1 MKDYDN
7 LILVTP
13 TYGVGELQPHWQKQ
27 YETLSKMDFHGKVV
41 GLIGLGN
48 QFAFGE
54 SFVGALRVLYD
65 VIIKNGGKVV
75 GFVSDKEYSH
85 EETTSVIDG
94 NFVGLPIDE
103 INQGSKTPQRIIS
116 WLEVVKKNE
125 IDEKSIC
132 IKTDALFYFVSSFN
146 VLSIFLAFLSISFKR
161 NSKEFNNQN

>member
-1 MKDYDN
+1 MNKIGIFYGTSGSTTLGIVDELEFQLRKENYQTYNVKDGIEAMKDYDN

-116 WLEVVKKNE
+116 WLEVVKKE
-125 IDEKSIC
+125 MK
-132 IKTDALFYFVSSFN
+132 
-146 VLSIFLAFLSISFKR
+146 
-161 NSKEFNNQN
+161 

>member
-1 MKDYDN
+1 MKKIGIFYGTSGSTTLGVVDELEYQLKKEDYQTYNVKDGIEAMKDYEN
-7 LILVTP
+7 LILITP

-27 YETLSKMDFHGKVV
+27 YDVLSQIDFHGKVV

-65 VIIKNGGKVV
+65 IVSKNGGKVV

-85 EETTSVIDG
+85 EETTAVIDG

-103 INQGSKTPQRIIS
+103 TNQGSKTPQRIIS
-116 WLEVVKKNE
+116 WLELIKKE
-125 IDEKSIC
+125 MK
-132 IKTDALFYFVSSFN
+132 
-146 VLSIFLAFLSISFKR
+146 
-161 NSKEFNNQN
+161 

>member
-1 MKDYDN
+1 MKKIGIFYGTSGNTTLGIVDELEFQLRKNDYQTYNVKAGITEMENYEN

-13 TYGVGELQPHWQKQ
+13 TYGVGELQPHWQKH
-27 YETLSKMDFHGKVV
+27 YEEFSKIDFSGKIV

-54 SFVGALRVLYD
+54 SFVGSLRVLYE
-65 VIIKNGGKVV
+65 IIVKNGGKVV

-103 INQGSKTPQRIIS
+103 TNQGSKTPERIMS
-116 WLEVVKKNE
+116 WLELVKKE
-125 IDEKSIC
+125 
-132 IKTDALFYFVSSFN
+132 
-146 VLSIFLAFLSISFKR
+146 FK
-161 NSKEFNNQN
+161 

>member
-1 MKDYDN
+1 MNKIGIFYGTSGSTTLGIVDELEFQLRKENYQTYNVKDGIEAMKDYDN

-65 VIIKNGGKVV
+65 VIVKNGGKVV

-94 NFVGLPIDE
+94 NFVDLPIDE
-103 INQGSKTPQRIIS
+103 TNQGSKTPQRIIS
-116 WLEVVKKNE
+116 WLEVVKKE
-125 IDEKSIC
+125 MK
-132 IKTDALFYFVSSFN
+132 
-146 VLSIFLAFLSISFKR
+146 
-161 NSKEFNNQN
+161 

>member
-1 MKDYDN
+1 MNKIGIFYGTSGSTTLGIVDELEFQLRKENYQTYNVKDGIEAMKDYDN

-54 SFVGALRVLYD
+54 SFVGAIRVLYD

-116 WLEVVKKNE
+116 WLEVVKKE
-125 IDEKSIC
+125 MK
-132 IKTDALFYFVSSFN
+132 
-146 VLSIFLAFLSISFKR
+146 
-161 NSKEFNNQN
+161 

>member
-1 MKDYDN
+1 MNKIGIFYGTSGSTTLGIVDELEFQLRKENYQTYNVKDGIEAMKDYDN

-65 VIIKNGGKVV
+65 VIVKNGGKVV

-116 WLEVVKKNE
+116 WLEVVKKE
-125 IDEKSIC
+125 MK
-132 IKTDALFYFVSSFN
+132 
-146 VLSIFLAFLSISFKR
+146 
-161 NSKEFNNQN
+161 

>member
-1 MKDYDN
+1 MKKIGIFYGTSGSTTLGVVDELEYQLKKEDYQTYNVKDGIEAMKDYEN
-7 LILVTP
+7 LILITP

-27 YETLSKMDFHGKVV
+27 YDVLSKIDFHGKVV

-65 VIIKNGGKVV
+65 VVNKNGGKVV

-85 EETTSVIDG
+85 EETTAVIDG

-103 INQGSKTPQRIIS
+103 TNQGSKTPQRIIS
-116 WLEVVKKNE
+116 WLEVVKKE
-125 IDEKSIC
+125 MK
-132 IKTDALFYFVSSFN
+132 
-146 VLSIFLAFLSISFKR
+146 
-161 NSKEFNNQN
+161 